1 MKTRRNSGFT
11 LVEILIVVII
21 LGILAA
27 VVIPQFTDASTRAK
41 DSTLVS
47 NIQTL
52 QSQFELYKMEH
63 NDIYPWDDPATAGR
77 DVDGSAAIIA
87 RLTSL
92 TDADGTINAAG
103 AFGPY
108 MQEWGYEFPVE
119 WGDESVQWLCHLE
132 YRITVLI
139 RNLYWRHLRWR
150 IS

>member
-108 MQEWGYEFPVE
+108 MQDVPHNPYLTNATPVFAGAAAADTD
-119 WGDESVQWLCHLE
+119 WA
-132 YRITVLI
+132 ITVATGAVDDG
-139 RNLYWRHLRWR
+139 RP
-150 IS
+150 